1 MTDERRRTPLTR
13 LSVARTVILVVVVGL
28 AILAFTPLLG
38 PFRIFFRGILILG
51 VLAFAASYVWP
62 LVVRIARSRSRD

>member
-13 LSVARTVILVVVVGL
+13 VSVARTAILVMVVGL
-28 AILAFTPLLG
+28 AILAFAPFLG

-51 VLAFAASYVWP
+51 VLALAASYVWP
-62 LVVRIARSRSRD
+62 WIVRIAKRRMRD